1 MSEAKEQLRRKML
14 EKRGTEACEK
24 YKEMFNKEVMILVPN
39 GYPTNDEKYLKKVE
53 ECIKRGSPLTDDD
66 IEEIRPT
73 GDGTVY

>member
-1 MSEAKEQLRRKML
+1 MSGAKEQLRRKML
-14 EKRGTEACEK
+14 KQRGLEACEK

-39 GYPTNDEKYLKKVE
+39 VYPTNDEKYLKKVE

-73 GDGTVY
+73 GDGWLY